1 MSKALMYVAL
11 QAIGQY
17 NTGDKIPA
25 ITDDELQT
33 AIKDS
38 KAIEG
43 LPKARADFLIKKG
56 AIEEVESEAEAVDG
70 DTNEGD
76 TGEVVKLDKLTKAE
90 LTALLDEEG
99 IEYNESDTK
108 AELIALFPKD

>member
-17 NTGDKIPA
+17 STGDKIPA
-25 ITDDELQT
+25 ITDDELQA
-33 AIKDS
+33 AIKDG

-56 AIEEVESEAEAVDG
+56 AIAEAEADDV
-70 DTNEGD
+70 DTNTSEGNTD
-76 TGEVVKLDKLTKAE
+76 EVVKLDKLTKAE

>member
-1 MSKALMYVAL
+1 MSKLKMYVAL
-11 QAIGQY
+11 QAIGQF

-25 ITDDELQT
+25 ITDDELKA
-33 AIKDS
+33 AIKDG
-38 KAIEG
+38 KTIEG
-43 LPKARADFLIKKG
+43 LPEDRAKFLLEKG
-56 AIEEVESEAEAVDG
+56 AIKEIESDNASNTDED
-70 DTNEGD
+70 D

>member
-1 MSKALMYVAL
+1 MSSYYIAK

-25 ITDDELQT
+25 ITDDELQAAVKGGKT
-33 AIKDS
+33 
-38 KAIEG
+38 IEG

-56 AIEEVESEAEAVDG
+56 AIAEAEAEVEADDV
-70 DTNEGD
+70 DTN
-76 TGEVVKLDKLTKAE
+76 TNEVVKLDKLTKVE

-108 AELIALFPKD
+108 AELIARFPKD